1 MNEVECPAAST
12 VLQAVDWAAR
22 KLDGRSDHGGPAGHA
37 NSTDH
42 GGPAGHANSTDHG
55 GPAGHTSPANHV
67 CRVESE
73 LLLGEVCAS
82 NRLELYL
89 DPDRRLDTLESSRF
103 SALVGRRMRGEP
115 VQYLTG
121 RTEFY
126 GRGFE
131 VSPAVLIPRPET
143 ERLVDHVRPFL
154 DGVHR
159 ERTGH
164 PAVTANVR
172 QPGVRKADVRQTG
185 SPFADSPV
193 RFADIGTGSGVLAVT
208 LALECPFAQG
218 YATDV
223 SDEALGVARRNAE
236 NLLGLR
242 QSSITFIRG
251 SLLAPLDTLA
261 PHTLDLIVSNPPY
274 VTSREMDGLPKEV
287 RGYEPRLALHGGE
300 DGLECHRAL
309 IGQAPEYL
317 NEGGMI
323 ALEIGAA
330 QSAAVTRSMA
340 DRRAY
345 GNVKIVKDYNGLD
358 RIVSAIYVG

>member
-1 MNEVECPAAST
+1 MNAFECPTATT

-22 KLDGRSDHGGPAGHA
+22 KLDGRPGHDCAAGHGGRPGHDCAADHGGPV
-37 NSTDH
+37 DH
-42 GGPAGHANSTDHG
+42 VS
-55 GPAGHTSPANHV
+55 
-67 CRVESE
+67 RVESE

-82 NRLELYL
+82 SRLELYL
-89 DPDRRLDTLESSRF
+89 DHDRRLDLLESSRF
-103 SALVGRRMRGEP
+103 SALIGRRVRGEP

-143 ERLVDHVRPFL
+143 ERLIDHVRPCL

-159 ERTGH
+159 ARG
-164 PAVTANVR
+164 
-172 QPGVRKADVRQTG
+172 G
-185 SPFADSPV
+185 SQAV

-218 YATDV
+218 YAADV
-223 SDEALGVARRNAE
+223 SPGALEVARRNAE
-236 NLLGLR
+236 NLLGAR
-242 QSSITFIRG
+242 HSRITFMQG
-251 SLLAPLDTLA
+251 SLLAPLDA
-261 PHTLDLIVSNPPY
+261 RGPHTLDLIVANPPY
-274 VTSREMDGLPKEV
+274 VASREMDGLPEEV

-300 DGLECHRAL
+300 DGLDYHREL
-309 IGQAPEYL
+309 IAQAPGYL
-317 NEGGMI
+317 RAGGMI
-323 ALEIGAA
+323 ALEIGAG
-330 QSAAVTRSMA
+330 QSAAAARLMA

-345 GNVKIVKDYNGLD
+345 GNVEIVKDYNGLD

>member
-1 MNEVECPAAST
+1 MNEFECPNATT

-22 KLDGRSDHGGPAGHA
+22 KLGGRSDHGSPADCGSLA
-37 NSTDH
+37 DH
-42 GGPAGHANSTDHG
+42 GSRSDHG
-55 GPAGHTSPANHV
+55 SPAD
-67 CRVESE
+67 CGGLPGRVESE
-73 LLLGEVCAS
+73 LLLGAVCAS
-82 NRLELYL
+82 SRLDLYL
-89 DPDRRLDTLESSRF
+89 DHDRQLDPLESSRF

-115 VQYLTG
+115 IQYLTG

-143 ERLVDHVRPFL
+143 ERLVDHARPYL
-154 DGVHR
+154 DGLHR
-159 ERTGH
+159 ERTGS
-164 PAVTANVR
+164 PA
-172 QPGVRKADVRQTG
+172 
-185 SPFADSPV
+185 V

-208 LALECPFAQG
+208 LALECPFARG

-223 SDEALGVARRNAE
+223 SPGALEVARRNAE
-236 NLLGLR
+236 NLLENR
-242 QSSITFIRG
+242 HSRITLMQG
-251 SLLAPLDTLA
+251 SLLAPLDALA
-261 PHTLDLIVSNPPY
+261 PHALDLIVANPPY
-274 VTSREMDGLPKEV
+274 VTSREMDGLPEDV

-309 IGQAPEYL
+309 IEQAPKYL

-323 ALEIGAA
+323 ALEIGAG
-330 QSAAVTRSMA
+330 QSAAVTRLMT

-345 GNVKIVKDYNGLD
+345 GNVEIVKDYNGLD

>member
-1 MNEVECPAAST
+1 MNEFECPTAST
-12 VLQAVDWAAR
+12 VFQAVDWATR
-22 KLDGRSDHGGPAGHA
+22 KLDGRSDRDGPAGHDVPA
-37 NSTDH
+37 FHTNPADC
-42 GGPAGHANSTDHG
+42 GG
-55 GPAGHTSPANHV
+55 SP
-67 CRVESE
+67 CRIESE

-82 NRLELYL
+82 SRLELYL
-89 DPDRRLDTLESSRF
+89 DHDRRLDPQESSRF
-103 SALVGRRMRGEP
+103 TALVDRRMRGEP

-143 ERLVDHVRPFL
+143 ERLVDHVRPCL
-154 DGVHR
+154 DGMR
-159 ERTGH
+159 SERAGNT
-164 PAVTANVR
+164 
-172 QPGVRKADVRQTG
+172 D
-185 SPFADSPV
+185 V

-223 SDEALGVARRNAE
+223 SDEALGIARGNAE
-236 NLLGLR
+236 NLLGAR
-242 QSSITFIRG
+242 QSRITFVQG
-251 SLLAPLDTLA
+251 SLLAPLDRLA

-274 VTSREMDGLPKEV
+274 VTSREMEGLPEEV

-300 DGLECHRAL
+300 DGLNCHRAL
-309 IGQAPEYL
+309 IEQAPEYL

-323 ALEIGAA
+323 ALEIGAE
-330 QSAAVTRSMA
+330 QSAAVTRLMA
-340 DRRAY
+340 ERRAY
-345 GNVKIVKDYNGLD
+345 GNVEIVKDYNGLD

>member
-1 MNEVECPAAST
+1 MNEFECPTAST

-22 KLDGRSDHGGPAGHA
+22 KLDGPADKRGQADHDGPADKRG
-37 NSTDH
+37 
-42 GGPAGHANSTDHG
+42 
-55 GPAGHTSPANHV
+55 
-67 CRVESE
+67 RVESE
-73 LLLGEVCAS
+73 LLLGEVCTS

-89 DPDRRLDTLESSRF
+89 DHDRRLDPVESSRF
-103 SALVGRRMRGEP
+103 SALVNRRMRGEP

-121 RTEFY
+121 CTEFY
-126 GRGFE
+126 GRGYQ

-143 ERLVDHVRPFL
+143 ERLVDHVRPCL
-154 DGVHR
+154 DKKACV
-159 ERTGH
+159 ES
-164 PAVTANVR
+164 PA
-172 QPGVRKADVRQTG
+172 
-185 SPFADSPV
+185 
-193 RFADIGTGSGVLAVT
+193 RFADVGTGTGVLAVT
-208 LALECPFAQG
+208 LALECPFVQG

-223 SDEALGVARRNAE
+223 SDEALRVARGNAE
-236 NLLGLR
+236 NLLGVR
-242 QSSITFIRG
+242 QSRITFMQG
-251 SLLAPLDTLA
+251 SLLAPLDRLA

-274 VTSREMDGLPKEV
+274 VTSREMDGLPEEV

-309 IGQAPEYL
+309 IEQAPEYL

-330 QSAAVTRSMA
+330 QSDAVTRLMA

-345 GNVKIVKDYNGLD
+345 GNVEIVKDYNGLD

>member
-1 MNEVECPAAST
+1 MNEFECPTATT

-22 KLDGRSDHGGPAGHA
+22 KLDGRPDHVSPAEQRGPA
-37 NSTDH
+37 DH
-42 GGPAGHANSTDHG
+42 S
-55 GPAGHTSPANHV
+55 SPADRRGRV
-67 CRVESE
+67 DQCARVESE

-89 DPDRRLDTLESSRF
+89 DHDRRLDMLESSRF
-103 SALVGRRMRGEP
+103 SALVNRRMRGEP

-131 VSPAVLIPRPET
+131 VTPAVLIPRPET
-143 ERLVDHVRPFL
+143 ERLVDHVRPCL
-154 DGVHR
+154 EEVHR
-159 ERTGH
+159 DRTGN
-164 PAVTANVR
+164 PA
-172 QPGVRKADVRQTG
+172 
-185 SPFADSPV
+185 V

-208 LALECPFAQG
+208 LALECPFARG

-223 SDEALGVARRNAE
+223 SDEALGVARRNTE
-236 NLLGLR
+236 NLLGIR
-242 QSSITFIRG
+242 QSRITFMKG

-261 PHTLDLIVSNPPY
+261 PHTLDLIVANPPY
-274 VTSREMDGLPKEV
+274 VSSREMDGLPEDV

-309 IGQAPEYL
+309 IEQAPEYL

-323 ALEIGAA
+323 ALEIGAG
-330 QSAAVTRSMA
+330 QSAAVTRLMT

-345 GNVKIVKDYNGLD
+345 GNVEIVKDYNGLD